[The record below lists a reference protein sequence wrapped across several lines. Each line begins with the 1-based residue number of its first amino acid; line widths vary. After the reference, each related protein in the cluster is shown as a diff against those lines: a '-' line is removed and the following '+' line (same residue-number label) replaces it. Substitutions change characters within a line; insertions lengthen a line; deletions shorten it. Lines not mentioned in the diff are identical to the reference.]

1 MTLVCAG
8 NRRKEVNMVKPS
20 KGFSWGPAAVSTS
33 VWTGVPLHRLLTACG
48 IDVASAGPFA
58 HVCFDGP
65 DLELHHGTYGTSVPI
80 GRAMDPAQDILIA
93 FQQNGE
99 NLKPD
104 HGYPVRIIIPGM
116 VPFVSHL

>member
-1 MTLVCAG
+1 
-8 NRRKEVNMVKPS
+8 
-20 KGFSWGPAAVSTS
+20 

-116 VPFVSHL
+116 VPSFHTSHAIRAVKFARFFKRLARDLINCRPWS